1 MAEATKPVPVAA
13 AATPAPAGPH
23 YDPRGRLTM
32 DGMKHVH
39 ASGGSVL
46 YKGRII
52 PPGSALPP
60 ESDLAA
66 GDSEHLKRIQADN
79 DAKIKALQAEND
91 SLKAQIH
98 TSKTDASKDEP
109 KKDDPKK

>member
-1 MAEATKPVPVAA
+1 MAEIAKPAPAPVAA
-13 AATPAPAGPH
+13 PATPAPVGPH
-23 YDPRGRLTM
+23 YDPKGRLTM
-32 DGMKHVH
+32 DGMKSVH

-46 YKGRII
+46 YRGQII

-66 GDSEHLKRIQADN
+66 GDADHLKRIQSDN

-91 SLKAQIH
+91 SLKSQIH
-98 TSKTDASKDEP
+98 SAKVEPAKDEP
-109 KKDDPKK
+109 AKK